1 MSKSVVG
8 LDFGSTSIRAVE
20 ISDPTKPK
28 PTIVRFLEVPLPP
41 NSAVKGEVLEIDT
54 VASALKQL
62 WSKAGFKTKRVIIGV
77 GSQRVIARDMSV
89 PKMPLDRIRESLPFL
104 VQDMLPVPV
113 SEALLDFYPISEGT
127 SKNGPVINGLLIAA
141 VKEAVMANVRA
152 VQQAGL
158 DPVEVDLIPFALT
171 RALVPISAHSNTV
184 VMVHVGAVTTSVVV
198 AKHGV
203 PQFVRIVPSGGD
215 DVSSAL
221 ISRLEIEPDNAEH
234 VKRVLGLGAD
244 EIAPGW
250 MPTVEVIRDVSG
262 ELFNSLR
269 NTINFFVNTR
279 PTDPIE
285 AILISG
291 GGAEL
296 PGFAAALEEITRI
309 PVMPSDV
316 LDRFSV
322 SPSVDRAALEDVRSR
337 LTVALGLTL
346 GGK

>member
-171 RALVPISAHSNTV
+171 RALVPISAHSN
-184 VMVHVGAVTTSVVV
+184 
-198 AKHGV
+198 
-203 PQFVRIVPSGGD
+203 
-215 DVSSAL
+215 
-221 ISRLEIEPDNAEH
+221 
-234 VKRVLGLGAD
+234 
-244 EIAPGW
+244 
-250 MPTVEVIRDVSG
+250 
-262 ELFNSLR
+262 
-269 NTINFFVNTR
+269 
-279 PTDPIE
+279 
-285 AILISG
+285 
-291 GGAEL
+291 
-296 PGFAAALEEITRI
+296 
-309 PVMPSDV
+309 
-316 LDRFSV
+316 
-322 SPSVDRAALEDVRSR
+322 
-337 LTVALGLTL
+337 
-346 GGK
+346 